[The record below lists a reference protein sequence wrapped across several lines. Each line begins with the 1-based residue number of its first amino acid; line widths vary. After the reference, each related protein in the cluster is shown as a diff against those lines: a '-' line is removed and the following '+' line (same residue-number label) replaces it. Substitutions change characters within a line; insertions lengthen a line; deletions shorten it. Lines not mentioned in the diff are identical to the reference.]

1 MSESA
6 TRLADAAAWQPVQ
19 HAADNWLD
27 EVPGTHRVFFDT
39 FTPEG
44 FGDAV
49 FYANNYLDASERS
62 DGIDAASLAVV
73 ICARHHST
81 AFAYSDAVWAK
92 YGLPLAERDHVTDP
106 KTSKPPVVNLYQAS
120 GYGTLL
126 RNNGV
131 TLDTIL
137 KRGVRLAVCQ
147 LATRARSALIARQ
160 TGGKAD
166 EIYQELVSNLVPN
179 ARIVPAG
186 IVAVSRAQER
196 GYTFVCAG

>member
-1 MSESA
+1 M
-6 TRLADAAAWQPVQ
+6 
-19 HAADNWLD
+19 
-27 EVPGTHRVFFDT
+27 
-39 FTPEG
+39 
-44 FGDAV
+44 
-49 FYANNYLDASERS
+49 
-62 DGIDAASLAVV
+62 SLASQSGIIVEIV
-73 ICARHHST
+73 LLSHT
-81 AFAYSDAVWAK
+81 YSDAVWAK

-106 KTSKPPVVNLYQAS
+106 KTSKPPVVNLYQASYQAS